1 MCLVKRQRHC
11 KNILGINGFI
21 TLTLCT
27 GKWYHIIALWPF
39 FIYIHR
45 SYTLFWWE
53 EKPFTVGC
61 TAWFFLFI
69 IETLASMFLLTC

>member
-1 MCLVKRQRHC
+1 MVSLLEHYVPV
-11 KNILGINGFI
+11 NGIILLPHG
-21 TLTLCT
+21 L
-27 GKWYHIIALWPF
+27 F

-69 IETLASMFLLTC
+69 ETLASMFLLTC